1 MRGRTFT
8 TVGWEKY
15 LNPIDNPF
23 VQNFLHKNGNEV
35 FDQIALNINTAIL
48 QKKESIA
55 FVVHTNASSVVV
67 IEKKDYEVVLNHCL
81 DWFIKKENYEFCSR
95 IEEFKQNLNNS
106 KQSIP
111 RFKNKK
117 TLI

>member
-23 VQNFLHKNGNEV
+23 VQKFLDKNGNEV

-81 DWFIKKENYEFCSR
+81 DWFIKKENYEFCAR
-95 IEEFKQNLNNS
+95 IEEFKQNLAKS
-106 KQSIP
+106 KTKSEPQ
-111 RFKNKK
+111 RRKK
-117 TLI
+117 SLI

>member
-23 VQNFLHKNGNEV
+23 VQNFLDKNGNEV

-95 IEEFKQNLNNS
+95 IEEFKQNLAKS
-106 KQSIP
+106 KTKSETQ
-111 RFKNKK
+111 RRKK
-117 TLI
+117 SLI

>member
-1 MRGRTFT
+1 MRARTFT

-23 VQNFLHKNGNEV
+23 VQNFLDKNGNEV

-55 FVVHTNASSVVV
+55 FVVHTNASSIVV
-67 IEKKDYEVVLNHCL
+67 IERKDYEVVLNHCL
-81 DWFIKKENYEFCSR
+81 DWFIKKENYEFCAR
-95 IEEFKQNLNNS
+95 IDEFKQNLAKS
-106 KQSIP
+106 KTKIETS
-111 RFKNKK
+111 RRKK
-117 TLI
+117 SLI

>member
-23 VQNFLHKNGNEV
+23 VENFLNKNGNEV

-48 QKKESIA
+48 QKKESVA

-67 IEKKDYEVVLNHCL
+67 IEKKDYETVLNHCL

-95 IEEFKQNLNNS
+95 IEEFKQNLYKSN
-106 KQSIP
+106 QSVNK
-111 RFKNKK
+111 FKTRK